1 MASVIIAKSGSISE
15 ETILKEGGGGGGG
28 GGVSFAERFEC
39 EFCGKLYSSSH
50 SLRTHKK
57 WHTGDL
63 KHKCTFCE
71 KKFRNPSE
79 LKRHEMTH
87 TGKQ

>member
-1 MASVIIAKSGSISE
+1 MATATVCTAESVFEKVEESGSSKD
-15 ETILKEGGGGGGG
+15 TTRYK
-28 GGVSFAERFEC
+28 C
-39 EFCGKLYSSSH
+39 KFCGKFYSSSH
-50 SLRTHKK
+50 SLKTHEK

-79 LKRHEMTH
+79 VKRHEMTH
-87 TGKQ
+87 TGTDIF

>member
-1 MASVIIAKSGSISE
+1 MATATVCAAESMLDKNEESISSKD
-15 ETILKEGGGGGGG
+15 TRYK
-28 GGVSFAERFEC
+28 C
-39 EFCGKLYSSSH
+39 KFCGKFYSSSH
-50 SLRTHKK
+50 SLKTHEK

-79 LKRHEMTH
+79 VKRHEMTH
-87 TGKQ
+87 TGKHI